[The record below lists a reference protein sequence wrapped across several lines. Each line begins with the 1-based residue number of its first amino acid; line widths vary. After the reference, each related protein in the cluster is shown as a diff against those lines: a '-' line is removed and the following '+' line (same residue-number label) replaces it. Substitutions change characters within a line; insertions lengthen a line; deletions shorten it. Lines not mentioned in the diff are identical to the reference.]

1 MLVPLD
7 RGLSAS
13 GSSSQPVTFNWL
25 DSRNY
30 NLKRV
35 WPVSHALYLLT
46 LLFSTA
52 KLKTDYKYKSCKET
66 AQKEDFMY
74 HTIVTLKKGEGRTIK
89 SGGAWV
95 FDNEIDTI
103 TGRFKNGDLVTVH
116 DFDGYPMGSG
126 FINQN
131 SKIRIRMM
139 TRKADQE
146 IDHAFLTMRVKNAW
160 DYRKTT
166 VDTSSCRIIFGEAD
180 FLPGLVIDKY
190 EDILVVECLALG
202 MEAFKEEIVMIL
214 KELLAKDGI
223 TIRGVY
229 ERSDANERTKEGLPK
244 VKGFIGEEFD
254 TTVEIVENGVHYLV
268 DVANG
273 QKTGFFLDQKY
284 NRLAM
289 QRICKG
295 KKVLDCFTHM
305 GTFALNAGIAG
316 ASDVTGLDISEYAV
330 SQAEANAR
338 LNGLQDTVHF
348 RCANVLD
355 ELPKLAA
362 AGEKY
367 DVVILDPPAF
377 TKSREATKNAIK
389 GYREI
394 NMKGLKLVKDGGY
407 FATCSCSHFMTQELL
422 AKTVKEAAKATHKRL
437 RQVEIRTQAPD
448 HPILWAADESYDLK
462 FFIFQVVEEK

>member
-1 MLVPLD
+1 M
-7 RGLSAS
+7 SA
-13 GSSSQPVTFNWL
+13 
-25 DSRNY
+25 
-30 NLKRV
+30 
-35 WPVSHALYLLT
+35 
-46 LLFSTA
+46 
-52 KLKTDYKYKSCKET
+52 
-66 AQKEDFMY
+66 
-74 HTIVTLKKGEGRTIK
+74 IVTLKKGEGRTIK
-89 SGGAWV
+89 AGGAWI

-103 TGRFKNGDLVTVH
+103 TGRFKNGEVVTVH
-116 DFDGYPMGSG
+116 DFDGYPMGKG

-139 TRKADQE
+139 TRKPDQE
-146 IDHAFLTMRVKNAW
+146 IDEAFLKMRVKNAW
-160 DYRKTT
+160 EYRKTT

-190 EDILVVECLALG
+190 EDVLVVECLALG
-202 MEAFKEEIVMIL
+202 MEQFKEIIVNFLKDIL
-214 KELLAKDGI
+214 AEDGI
-223 TIRGVY
+223 KIRGVY
-229 ERSDANERTKEGLPK
+229 ERSDANERTKEGLSK
-244 VKGFIGEEFD
+244 VKGFIGDAFD
-254 TTVEIVENGVHYLV
+254 TNVEIVENGVHYMV

-316 ASDVTGLDISEYAV
+316 AVDVTGLDISEYAV
-330 SQAEANAR
+330 SQAEANVR
-338 LNGLQDTVHF
+338 LNHLENNVHF
-348 RCANVLD
+348 RQANVLD
-355 ELPKLAA
+355 ELPKLAQ

-407 FATCSCSHFMTQELL
+407 LATCSCSHFMTQDLL

-437 RQVEIRTQAPD
+437 RQVEFCTQAPD
-448 HPILWAADESYDLK
+448 HPILWAADESYYLK
-462 FFIFQVVEEK
+462 FFIFQVVDEK

>member
-1 MLVPLD
+1 M
-7 RGLSAS
+7 SA
-13 GSSSQPVTFNWL
+13 
-25 DSRNY
+25 
-30 NLKRV
+30 
-35 WPVSHALYLLT
+35 
-46 LLFSTA
+46 
-52 KLKTDYKYKSCKET
+52 
-66 AQKEDFMY
+66 
-74 HTIVTLKKGEGRTIK
+74 IVTLKKGEGRTIK
-89 SGGAWV
+89 AGGAWI

-103 TGRFKNGDLVTVH
+103 TGRFKNGEVVTVH
-116 DFDGYPMGSG
+116 DFDGYPMGKG

-131 SKIRIRMM
+131 SKIRVRMM

-146 IDHAFLTMRVKNAW
+146 IDDAFLKMRVKNAW
-160 DYRKTT
+160 EYRKTT
-166 VDTSSCRIIFGEAD
+166 VDTSSCRVIFGEAD

-190 EDILVVECLALG
+190 EDVLVVECLALG
-202 MEAFKEEIVMIL
+202 MEQFKGKIVEDL
-214 KELLAKDGI
+214 KELLAEDGI
-223 TIRGVY
+223 LIRGVY
-229 ERSDANERTKEGLPK
+229 ERSDANERVKEGLSK
-244 VKGFIGEEFD
+244 VKGFIGDEFD
-254 TTVEIVENGVHYLV
+254 TNVEIVENGVHYMV
-268 DVANG
+268 DVVNG

-316 ASDVTGLDISEYAV
+316 AAEVTGLDISEYAV

-338 LNGLQDTVHF
+338 LNHLEDTVNF
-348 RCANVLD
+348 RQANVLD
-355 ELPKLAA
+355 ELPKLAQ

-407 FATCSCSHFMTQELL
+407 LATCSCSHFMTQELL

-437 RQVEIRTQAPD
+437 RQVEFRTQAPD
-448 HPILWAADESYDLK
+448 HPILWAADESYYLK
-462 FFIFQVVEEK
+462 FFIFQVVDER

>member
-1 MLVPLD
+1 M
-7 RGLSAS
+7 SA
-13 GSSSQPVTFNWL
+13 
-25 DSRNY
+25 
-30 NLKRV
+30 
-35 WPVSHALYLLT
+35 
-46 LLFSTA
+46 
-52 KLKTDYKYKSCKET
+52 
-66 AQKEDFMY
+66 
-74 HTIVTLKKGEGRTIK
+74 IVTLKKGEGRTIK
-89 SGGAWV
+89 AGGAWI

-103 TGRFKNGDLVTVH
+103 TGRFKNGEVVTVH
-116 DFDGYPMGSG
+116 DFDGYPMGKG

-131 SKIRIRMM
+131 SKIRVRMM
-139 TRKADQE
+139 TRKPDQE
-146 IDHAFLTMRVKNAW
+146 IDEAFLKMRVKNAW
-160 DYRKTT
+160 EYRKTT

-190 EDILVVECLALG
+190 EDVLVVECLALG
-202 MEAFKEEIVMIL
+202 MEQFKETIVNFLKDIL
-214 KELLAKDGI
+214 AEDGI
-223 TIRGVY
+223 KIRGVY
-229 ERSDANERTKEGLPK
+229 ERSDANERTKEGLSK
-244 VKGFIGEEFD
+244 MKGFIGDAFD
-254 TTVEIVENGVHYLV
+254 TYVEIVENGVHYMV

-316 ASDVTGLDISEYAV
+316 AADVTGLDISEYAV

-338 LNGLQDTVHF
+338 LNHLENTVHF
-348 RCANVLD
+348 RQANVLD
-355 ELPKLAA
+355 ELPKLAQ

-407 FATCSCSHFMTQELL
+407 LATCSCSHFMTQDLL

-437 RQVEIRTQAPD
+437 RQVEFRTQAPD
-448 HPILWAADESYDLK
+448 HPILWAADESYYLK
-462 FFIFQVVEEK
+462 FYIFQVVDER

>member
-1 MLVPLD
+1 M
-7 RGLSAS
+7 SA
-13 GSSSQPVTFNWL
+13 
-25 DSRNY
+25 
-30 NLKRV
+30 
-35 WPVSHALYLLT
+35 
-46 LLFSTA
+46 
-52 KLKTDYKYKSCKET
+52 
-66 AQKEDFMY
+66 
-74 HTIVTLKKGEGRTIK
+74 IVTLKKGEGRTIK
-89 SGGAWV
+89 AGGAWI

-103 TGRFKNGDLVTVH
+103 TGRFKNGEVVTVH
-116 DFDGYPMGSG
+116 DFDGYPMGKG

-139 TRKADQE
+139 TRKPDQE
-146 IDHAFLTMRVKNAW
+146 IDESFLKMRVKNAW
-160 DYRKTT
+160 EYRKTT

-190 EDILVVECLALG
+190 EDVLVVECLALG
-202 MEAFKEEIVMIL
+202 MEQFKETIVNFL
-214 KELLAKDGI
+214 KEILAEDGI
-223 TIRGVY
+223 KIRGVY
-229 ERSDANERTKEGLPK
+229 ERSDANERTKEGLSK
-244 VKGFIGEEFD
+244 VKGFIGDAFD
-254 TTVEIVENGVHYLV
+254 TNVEIVENGVHYMV

-305 GTFALNAGIAG
+305 GTFALNAGIVG
-316 ASDVTGLDISEYAV
+316 AADVTGLDISEYAV

-338 LNGLQDTVHF
+338 LNHLENTVHF
-348 RCANVLD
+348 RQANVLD
-355 ELPKLAA
+355 ELPKLAQ

-407 FATCSCSHFMTQELL
+407 LATCSCSHFMTQDLL

-437 RQVEIRTQAPD
+437 RQVEFRTQAPD
-448 HPILWAADESYDLK
+448 HPILWAADESYYLK
-462 FFIFQVVEEK
+462 FFIFQVVDER

>member
-1 MLVPLD
+1 M
-7 RGLSAS
+7 SA
-13 GSSSQPVTFNWL
+13 
-25 DSRNY
+25 
-30 NLKRV
+30 
-35 WPVSHALYLLT
+35 
-46 LLFSTA
+46 
-52 KLKTDYKYKSCKET
+52 
-66 AQKEDFMY
+66 
-74 HTIVTLKKGEGRTIK
+74 IVTLKKGEGRTIK
-89 SGGAWV
+89 AGGAWI

-103 TGRFKNGDLVTVH
+103 TGRFKNGEVVTVH
-116 DFDGYPMGSG
+116 DFDGYPMGKG

-139 TRKADQE
+139 TRKPDQE
-146 IDHAFLTMRVKNAW
+146 IDESFLKMRVKNAW
-160 DYRKTT
+160 EYRKTT

-190 EDILVVECLALG
+190 EDVLVVECLALG
-202 MEAFKEEIVMIL
+202 MEQFKETIVNFL
-214 KELLAKDGI
+214 KEILEEDGI
-223 TIRGVY
+223 KIRGVY
-229 ERSDANERTKEGLPK
+229 ERSDANERTKEGLSK
-244 VKGFIGEEFD
+244 VKGFIGDAFD
-254 TTVEIVENGVHYLV
+254 TNVEIVENGVYYMV

-316 ASDVTGLDISEYAV
+316 AADVTGLDISEYAV

-338 LNGLQDTVHF
+338 LNHLENTVHF
-348 RCANVLD
+348 RQANVLD
-355 ELPKLAA
+355 ELPKLAQ

-407 FATCSCSHFMTQELL
+407 LATCSCSHFMTQDLL
-422 AKTVKEAAKATHKRL
+422 AKTVKEAAKATHKGL
-437 RQVEIRTQAPD
+437 RQVEFRTQAPD
-448 HPILWAADESYDLK
+448 HPILWAADESYYLK
-462 FFIFQVVEEK
+462 FFIFQVVDEK